1 MIHFDFDQKV
11 ISLEND
17 PSVIST
23 RLQLR
28 SRSYESRENDPSV
41 ISTRLQLRPRSY
53 ESRVTT
59 WLFSRILLFL
69 GRSTWWFWMM
79 KSSELRN
86 GRFEE
91 SMILSSLE
99 VSKMPTVWTLQST
112 HHRLI
117 GDANVLLTLR
127 QRLTAENVKW
137 RDDVEFIGEFRYLS
151 GYWEWSEDILSRC
164 ADNLRKAGIYDA
176 VYASLFTYDRN
187 TEIIKAFCEAW
198 CPKTNTL
205 LTSLGEMSISLWDI
219 HVLSG
224 LPMNGELYD
233 EVIPCAKELTGA
245 DQDNKLYVPAS
256 CKHLFHAYHLL
267 RGQSSSVS
275 IGKWITFWSKNTKR
289 YSKPPLRK
297 EKKIVRPKSTHNPT
311 GEIKVHKTWTAK
323 EKMPFEKLDVKER
336 YVTQTYLAAY
346 LSYWLCSFV
355 LPEDDANLIRPET
368 FKMASMMAS
377 GREVALTVP
386 VLASIYRV
394 LNDISSS
401 LELIPVQATFPIHF
415 VYSWLGCYFKTHFS
429 LNKEMHTPRMIH
441 YSGEGGAMY
450 YDHVQARAH
459 FQEWDQM
466 SWDCMMLSE
475 AENIWYVDDGEAP
488 ESHQC
493 FFMAIRCNYLTK
505 RLGDHFIIEP
515 YSPHRFSRQFG
526 YYQSLPGVVDQD
538 IREAPL
544 DVGLK
549 YWRICLLSDSTS
561 RVCFPR
567 RPSSVKNILTTAYKN
582 WWDLVHRDISSEKP
596 TTLILPQTD
605 VVECQK
611 LAAKVDS
618 LSEKRKTR
626 LDLGDD
632 SISRNVERHWK
643 RQKRHEKPVE
653 DYAESGH
660 AVVSVVEVAKDCS
673 GATDLENK
681 HDSAMCGQS
690 LQQSGKP
697 TKIRSTP
704 PLGEMS
710 EFNGQALYDT
720 HRRTFLKGFWSDLQS
735 KILRTQAEFISSI
748 KEDVLGG
755 FLSIQCFSS
764 GFDLSY
770 LKNSLDTFFSQA
782 AAYDEA
788 RSASFESAESSL
800 QHLKETKQNIREA
813 RTKKKGNT
821 SQIKSLK
828 NHLAELDKQREC
840 LSKSLK
846 EHQDS
851 QKAIQL
857 KIKEFEKELA
867 EQKSAFG
874 AEAAEKVAN
883 LRSHLESAK
892 EALEDQNLFV

>member
-1 MIHFDFDQKV
+1 MCLMNCLNECLYPSGSYSPFCFPQVDDIPQLYHRYGPESASDSLLLFRQQYLSYDFNFVPKALNQEV
-11 ISLEND
+11 ISLENN

-28 SRSYESRENDPSV
+28 LRSYESRGD
-41 ISTRLQLRPRSY
+41 
-53 ESRVTT
+53 
-59 WLFSRILLFL
+59 FSRE
-69 GRSTWWFWMM
+69 RSICDLDSSSTSTERLRIKRVYDSLVGKFAKTWP
-79 KSSELRN
+79 KLSNPLHQN
-86 GRFEE
+86 GWSRQ
-91 SMILSSLE
+91 LE

-117 GDANVLLTLR
+117 GDADVLQTLR
-127 QRLTAENVKW
+127 HRLTAENVKW
-137 RDDVEFIGEFRYLS
+137 RDDVEFVGEFRYLS
-151 GYWEWSEDILSRC
+151 GYWEWSEDVLSRC
-164 ADNLRKAGIYDA
+164 ADNLRKTGIYDA

-187 TEIIKAFCEAW
+187 TEIIKAFC
-198 CPKTNTL
+198 
-205 LTSLGEMSISLWDI
+205 EMSISLWDI

-233 EVIPCAKELTGA
+233 EVIPYAKELTGA

-289 YSKPPLRK
+289 YLKPPLRK
-297 EKKIVRPKSTHNPT
+297 EKKTVRPKSTHNPT
-311 GEIKVHKTWTAK
+311 GEIKVHETWTAK

-346 LSYWLCSFV
+346 LSCWLCSFV

-377 GREVALTVP
+377 GREVALTVL
-386 VLASIYRV
+386 VLASIYR
-394 LNDISSS
+394 
-401 LELIPVQATFPIHF
+401 
-415 VYSWLGCYFKTHFS
+415 
-429 LNKEMHTPRMIH
+429 
-441 YSGEGGAMY
+441 
-450 YDHVQARAH
+450 
-459 FQEWDQM
+459 
-466 SWDCMMLSE
+466 

-493 FFMAIRCNYLTK
+493 YFMAIRSNYLTK

-515 YSPHRFSRQFG
+515 YSPHQFSRQFG
-526 YYQSLPGVVDQD
+526 YYQSLPGVLDQD

-549 YWRICLLSDSTS
+549 YWRICLMSDSTS

-567 RPSSVKNILTTAYKN
+567 RSSSAKNLLSTAYKN

-596 TTLILPQTD
+596 ITLILPQTD
-605 VVECQK
+605 IVECQK
-611 LAAKVDS
+611 LAVKVDP
-618 LSEKRKTR
+618 LSEKRKTH
-626 LDLGDD
+626 LDLDDD
-632 SISRNVERHWK
+632 SISSNAERHWK

-660 AVVSVVEVAKDCS
+660 AVVSVVE
-673 GATDLENK
+673 
-681 HDSAMCGQS
+681 S

-697 TKIRSTP
+697 TKIRSTSS
-704 PLGEMS
+704 LGEMS

-720 HRRTFLKGFWSDLQS
+720 HRRTFLKGFWSDPQS
-735 KILRTQAEFISSI
+735 KILRTPAEFISSI
-748 KEDVLGG
+748 KEDVL
-755 FLSIQCFSS
+755 
-764 GFDLSY
+764 
-770 LKNSLDTFFSQA
+770 A

-800 QHLKETKQNIREA
+800 QRLKETKQNICEA
-813 RTKKKGNT
+813 KTKKKKNT

-828 NHLAELDKQREC
+828 NDLAELGKQREC

-867 EQKSAFG
+867 EQKNTFG

-892 EALEDQNLFV
+892 EALEDQNPFV